1 MNDAAFY
8 RNALRRIDRFFAIAG
23 VSGTIACGLLY
34 TARDAMA
41 FACGSLLAYLS
52 FTLIKRFVNSLGP
65 DTQTSARGQA
75 FGLIFRY
82 LIIGGSVFGM
92 IRATGM
98 SPWPV
103 FAGLATAVAAVLAE
117 IVYELVTSP
126 SS

>member
-1 MNDAAFY
+1 MNDLFY
-8 RNALRRIDRFFAIAG
+8 RDALRRIDRFFAILG
-23 VSGTIACGLLY
+23 VLGTATCALLY
-34 TARDAMA
+34 TSREAVA

-52 FTLIKRFVNSLGP
+52 FLLIKRFVNSLGP
-65 DTQTSARGQA
+65 TTETSPRGQA

-82 LIIGGSVFGM
+82 LIIGGAVFGM
-92 IRATGM
+92 IKTTGM